1 MVTDSIHAR
10 TEQRI
15 LTTLARRDVN
25 IFIERVMK
33 DQTGRPLMQAPIHRS
48 WQRFI
53 DHCRQQCKHAMII
66 APWGHGKTIQV
77 LGRALWELSRN
88 PNLRI
93 KLVCCDDRLA
103 TDRVQTLAR
112 YIEGDPDFQAVFP
125 DIRPDPA
132 GSWAQQ
138 RLDVIRS
145 APLPDASVEAKGI
158 LSSGIGGRT
167 DLLIVDDPHDLRTGV
182 LEPSRRQAVIGTF
195 HNVWLSR
202 LEPTGQC
209 IYIATVWHEEDLTH
223 VLAQNPSF
231 GVLAQAISE
240 DYDGIVQA
248 TNLPTFTPPT
258 VGSAL
263 A

>member
-1 MVTDSIHAR
+1 MTADSARAR

-25 IFIERVMK
+25 VFIERVLK
-33 DQTGRPLMQAPIHRS
+33 DQMGRPLVQAPIHRS

-53 DHCRQQCKHAMII
+53 DHCRQQGKHAAII

-77 LGRALWELSRN
+77 LGRVLWELSRN

-112 YIEGDPDFQAVFP
+112 YIESDLDFQAVFP

-145 APLPDASVEAKGI
+145 APLPDATVEGKGI
-158 LSSGIGGRT
+158 LSTGIGGRA

-182 LEPSRRQAVIGTF
+182 QEPSRRQAVIETF

-209 IYIATVWHEEDLTH
+209 IYIATSWHEEDLTH

-240 DYDGIVQA
+240 DYDGIVQS
-248 TNLPTFTPPT
+248 TNLPTFAAAA
-258 VGSAL
+258 VE
-263 A
+263 

>member
-1 MVTDSIHAR
+1 MTDSIHAR

-15 LTTLARRDVN
+15 LTTLARRDINV
-25 IFIERVMK
+25 FIERVMK
-33 DQTGRPLMQAPIHRS
+33 DQRGRPLMQASIHKI
-48 WQRFI
+48 WQAFI
-53 DHCRQQCKHAMII
+53 DHCRQQGKHAAIV

-77 LGRALWELSRN
+77 LGRVLWELSRN

-103 TDRVQTLAR
+103 TDRVQTIAR
-112 YIEGDPDFQAVFP
+112 YIESDPDFAAVFP

-145 APLPDASVEAKGI
+145 ALLPDASVEAKGI
-158 LSSGIGGRT
+158 LSSGIGGRA

-182 LEPSRRQAVIGTF
+182 LEPSRREAVIETF
-195 HNVWLSR
+195 QNVWLSR
-202 LEPTGQC
+202 LEPTGYC
-209 IYIATVWHEEDLTH
+209 VYVATSWHEEDLTH
-223 VLAQNPSF
+223 VLARNPSF

-240 DYDGIVQA
+240 DYGGIVQA
-248 TNLPTFTPPT
+248 TNVQTFAAAA
-258 VGSAL
+258 VE
-263 A
+263 